1 MINFSKNWISSFFV
15 TLLVRSGLSIA
26 TASCVCRGGAM
37 LRLILALLAFILGR
51 SLGLLCGWI
60 LVGGGWIRL
69 MLGVGGVA
77 GQRAVEEFD
86 QNVLFVLTYF
96 FYIHRLLPLRHR
108 RIPHK
113 SNSSKYYNFVKL
125 IFLSVC
131 IQKSNRSIHLFF
143 MILLR
148 FRWAA

>member
-1 MINFSKNWISSFFV
+1 
-15 TLLVRSGLSIA
+15 
-26 TASCVCRGGAM
+26 
-37 LRLILALLAFILGR
+37 
-51 SLGLLCGWI
+51 
-60 LVGGGWIRL
+60 

-77 GQRAVEEFD
+77 GQIAVEEFD

-96 FYIHRLLPLRHR
+96 FYIHRLLPLRHQ

-148 FRWAA
+148 FR